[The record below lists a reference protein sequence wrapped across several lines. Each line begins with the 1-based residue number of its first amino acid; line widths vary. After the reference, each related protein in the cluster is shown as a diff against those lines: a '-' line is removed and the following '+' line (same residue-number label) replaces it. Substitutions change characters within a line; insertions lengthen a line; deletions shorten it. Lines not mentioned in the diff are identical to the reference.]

1 MSNAAALYARIENDR
16 ELSKGLFRQAL
27 QNPSG
32 ALDSICEIGNQ
43 LNLPV
48 TLQEVKDHLNNLED
62 DITNCHPFL
71 GANPRLIL
79 KPLGRTL
86 SL

>member
-1 MSNAAALYARIENDR
+1 MSNAAALYGRIENDR
-16 ELSKGLFRQAL
+16 DLSKGLFRQAL

-48 TLQEVKDHLNNLED
+48 TLQEVKDHLNSLD
-62 DITNCHPFL
+62 DEITKQW
-71 GANPRLIL
+71 LIKARGGL
-79 KPLGRTL
+79 
-86 SL
+86 

>member
-1 MSNAAALYARIENDR
+1 MMSNAAALYARIENDQ
-16 ELSKGLFRQAL
+16 ELSKGFFRQAL

-48 TLQEVKDHLNNLED
+48 TLQEVKDHLNSLD
-62 DITNCHPFL
+62 DEITKQW
-71 GANPRLIL
+71 LIKARGGL
-79 KPLGRTL
+79 
-86 SL
+86 

>member
-16 ELSKGLFRQAL
+16 DLRKGLFRQAL

-48 TLQEVKDHLNNLED
+48 TLQEVKDHLNSLD
-62 DITNCHPFL
+62 DEITKQW
-71 GANPRLIL
+71 LIKARGGL
-79 KPLGRTL
+79 
-86 SL
+86 

>member
-1 MSNAAALYARIENDR
+1 MTIMSNAAALYARIENDQN
-16 ELSKGLFRQAL
+16 LSKGLFRQAL

-48 TLQEVKDHLNNLED
+48 TLQEVKDHLNSLD
-62 DITNCHPFL
+62 DEITKQW
-71 GANPRLIL
+71 LIKARGGL
-79 KPLGRTL
+79 
-86 SL
+86 

>member
-1 MSNAAALYARIENDR
+1 MSNAAALYARIENDPD
-16 ELSKGLFRQAL
+16 LSKGLFRQAL

-48 TLQEVKDHLNNLED
+48 TLQEVKDHLNSLD
-62 DITNCHPFL
+62 DEITKQW
-71 GANPRLIL
+71 LIKARGGL
-79 KPLGRTL
+79 
-86 SL
+86 

>member
-16 ELSKGLFRQAL
+16 DLSKWLFRQAL

-48 TLQEVKDHLNNLED
+48 TLQEVKDHLNSMD
-62 DITNCHPFL
+62 DEITKQW
-71 GANPRLIL
+71 LIKARGGL
-79 KPLGRTL
+79 
-86 SL
+86 

>member
-1 MSNAAALYARIENDR
+1 MTIMSNAAALYARIENDQN
-16 ELSKGLFRQAL
+16 LSKGLFRQAL

-48 TLQEVKDHLNNLED
+48 TLQEVKDHLNSLD
-62 DITNCHPFL
+62 DEITKQW
-71 GANPRLIL
+71 LIEARGGL
-79 KPLGRTL
+79 
-86 SL
+86 

>member
-1 MSNAAALYARIENDR
+1 MMSNAAALYARIENDQ

-43 LNLPV
+43 RNLPV
-48 TLQEVKDHLNNLED
+48 TPQEVKDHLNSLD
-62 DITNCHPFL
+62 DEITKQW
-71 GANPRLIL
+71 LIKARGGL
-79 KPLGRTL
+79 
-86 SL
+86 